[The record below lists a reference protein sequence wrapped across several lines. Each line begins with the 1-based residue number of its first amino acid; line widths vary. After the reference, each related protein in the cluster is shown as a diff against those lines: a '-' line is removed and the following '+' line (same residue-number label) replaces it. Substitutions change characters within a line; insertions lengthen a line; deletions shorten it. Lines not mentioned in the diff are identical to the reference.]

1 MEFTKKT
8 EEQKSRVKRVL
19 KLYSRMLL
27 NNQIDWI
34 KLKNAYNR
42 TIKDSYAEYN
52 IRKIVRLKSSQE
64 MIEQEIIAL
73 YENNAITPDS
83 VIKAEIELY
92 GLAKENKSFTV
103 NDKIIDRWGKRTGL
117 EAPKVTVT
125 QQIEGDMS
133 HLLPDNTT
141 GKLKAKQKQVTE
153 GSIAPIDGDGDED

>member
-1 MEFTKKT
+1 MEFTKKRD
-8 EEQKSRVKRVL
+8 EQTSRVKRVL

-42 TIKDSYAEYN
+42 TIKDNYAEYN

-64 MIEQEIIAL
+64 MIEKEIIAL

-92 GLAKENKSFTV
+92 DLAKENKSFTV

-153 GSIAPIDGDGDED
+153 GSRVSIDGDGDSD